1 MNHNGN
7 LVRGGVTVGLRHS
20 AMKVQTL
27 LPLDFQMN
35 AGQADYIRLMDIGPA
50 PPAVE
55 SVPGQNR
62 GDFPLTVR
70 AFALL

>member
-1 MNHNGN
+1 MNHHRD
-7 LVRGGVTVGLRHS
+7 LGGVGVPVGLRHS
-20 AMKVQTL
+20 AMQIQPL

-35 AGQADYIRLMDIGPA
+35 ARQADNIRLMDIGPA

-62 GDFPLTVR
+62 GDFPFAVR